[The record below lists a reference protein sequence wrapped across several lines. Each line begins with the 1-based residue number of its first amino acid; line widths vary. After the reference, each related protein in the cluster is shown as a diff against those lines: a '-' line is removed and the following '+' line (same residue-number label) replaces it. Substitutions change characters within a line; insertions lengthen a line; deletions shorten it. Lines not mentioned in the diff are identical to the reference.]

1 MKKICTAFISA
12 CLGCIPLQAENT
24 YLHSG
29 TPSVTWKVKPQAEVG
44 NDVSRL
50 SDPRYDMSSWVDAVV
65 PGTVFN
71 SYVVAGYE
79 EDPNFGDNIHRADR
93 TGPNLQSLPTIKKN
107 WSGYISTESTAKPT
121 YTSMGLCWGR

>member
-12 CLGCIPLQAENT
+12 CLGCIPLQAENI

-29 TPSVTWKVKPQAEVG
+29 TPSITWKVKPQAEVG

-79 EDPNFGDNIHRADR
+79 EDPNFGDNIHRVDRSKYDRSFWYRAEFTVPADY
-93 TGPNLQSLPTIKKN
+93 KKELVWLHFN
-107 WSGYISTESTAKPT
+107 
-121 YTSMGLCWGR
+121 